1 MQVKILNGIYTTQA
15 GDIRVS
21 YPRNLNPVPAQSGI
35 STGYLRPS
43 DGIIEMGTGPG
54 IGRGGIEWN
63 GRCYRV
69 MGTKLV
75 RVENN
80 GTIIELGDVGSGG
93 EVTFDYSFDH
103 LGVCSGGRWYFYDGT
118 TLQQNVDPDLGTVVD
133 FIWIDGYFMFTDGE
147 FVGVTELT
155 SPFDV
160 NPLKYGSSE
169 VDPDPVKTILKL
181 RNEAQVLNRY
191 TVEAFDNV
199 GGSGFPFQRIDGA
212 QLTRGTVGTHTCC
225 IFLENIAFVGGG
237 RNEAIAVWLGSNG
250 STLKISTR
258 EIDILLNQYTEGVLE
273 SSLVEARVGNGHQL
287 LYIHLPDRT
296 LVYDGAATQV
306 LEEPVWYVLDS
317 SILGFSR
324 YRAKNLVRCYD
335 RWLVEDPLSNR
346 IGYFS
351 DTTSSH
357 WGSVVGWD
365 FGTPIVYND
374 SYGAIFHQLE
384 LVCLNGRAQFGAE
397 STVWTSYS
405 TDGMTYS
412 QEKPVRLG
420 KSGDRS
426 KRVVWFRQGMMRNWR
441 IQRFRGT
448 SDGHLTIARLEAQLE
463 PLGA

>member
-21 YPRNLNPVPAQSGI
+21 YPRNLTPVPAQSGI
-35 STGYLRPS
+35 STGYLRPA

-54 IGRGGIEWN
+54 AGRGGIEWN

-80 GTIIELGDVGSGG
+80 GTITELGDVGAGG
-93 EVTFDYSFDH
+93 EVTLDYSFDY

-118 TLQQNVDPDLGTVVD
+118 TFQQNVDPDLGTVID
-133 FIWIDGYFMFTDGE
+133 FIWIDGFFMFTDGE

-155 SPFDV
+155 SPFSV

-169 VDPDPVKTILKL
+169 VDPDPVKAVLKL

-191 TVEAFDNV
+191 TVESFDNI

-250 STLKISTR
+250 STIKISTR
-258 EIDILLNQYTEGVLE
+258 EIDILLNSYTEGVLE
-273 SSLVEARVGNGHQL
+273 SSLVEARVGSGHQL

-296 LVYDGAATQV
+296 LVYDGAASQV
-306 LEEPVWYVLDS
+306 LQEPVWYVLDS

-346 IGYFS
+346 VGYFS
-351 DTTSSH
+351 DTISSH
-357 WGSVVGWD
+357 WGSTIGWD

-384 LVCLNGRAQFGAE
+384 LVCLNGRAQFGSE

-420 KSGDRS
+420 KTGDRS